1 VAIRVE
7 FLQDHLFTPPLG
19 ALTLSEDRQWGPGRS
34 ARSAKVG
41 VQRFFRFGFV
51 SHPPWGGVLRLYD
64 WRNLTSSYAPGESL

>member
-1 VAIRVE
+1 M
-7 FLQDHLFTPPLG
+7 
-19 ALTLSEDRQWGPGRS
+19 ALPEGRQWGPGRS

-64 WRNLTSSYAPGESL
+64 CRNLTSSYAPGESL

>member
-1 VAIRVE
+1 M
-7 FLQDHLFTPPLG
+7 
-19 ALTLSEDRQWGPGRS
+19 GPGHS